1 MLLNTVNKAKLLP
14 YILFTGLIADASY
27 LSSKYYDFYYRGGFL
42 NSLGCTD
49 DCDTVMMSPYA
60 LIFKIPV
67 PFYGLAFYIATLA
80 IYIWWHRTAKQS
92 IMHSPTD
99 ISHVYAT
106 RALEAALV
114 LGCLAA
120 LIFTYILYFQLH
132 AICKFCLAAHGIFVV
147 LSLFYFTKLRAT

>member
-1 MLLNTVNKAKLLP
+1 MLLNTVNKAKLPP
-14 YILFTGLIADASY
+14 YILFTGLIADAIY

-67 PFYGLAFYIATLA
+67 PFYGLAFYLGVLLVY
-80 IYIWWHRTAKQS
+80 IYWHRRMS
-92 IMHSPTD
+92 LLN
-99 ISHVYAT
+99 T
-106 RALEAALV
+106 RILEVMLA

-120 LIFTYILYFQLH
+120 LTFTYILYFKLH
-132 AICKFCLAAHGIFVV
+132 AICKFCLAAHGIFVL
-147 LSLFYFTKLRAT
+147 LSTYYFLILRNKT